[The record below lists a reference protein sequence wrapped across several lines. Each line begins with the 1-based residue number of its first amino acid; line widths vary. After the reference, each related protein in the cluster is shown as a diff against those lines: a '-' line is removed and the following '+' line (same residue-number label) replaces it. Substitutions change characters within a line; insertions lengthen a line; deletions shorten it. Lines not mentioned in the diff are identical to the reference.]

1 MGVCTSH
8 EVHNAVD
15 VRVVTEPPS
24 KLIKRESDTNL
35 VVGEIETR
43 WHTIDESEFDSER
56 FMVVC
61 APSVSAE
68 YPGKI
73 FIYDVDYQSRTYGQR
88 VSELTLP
95 RNGDEFLYASWARSA
110 AKSSE
115 VNSLSRQNLVVP
127 CFNTSRVYVLGIDS
141 SNQIRIS
148 KCIELQELSMRDA
161 SFPLDCFSC
170 PGRGTPL
177 LCSFLGDKNGSPKGT
192 FAKIDRKN
200 FSLIPQ
206 RINDDER
213 PTFSTYGGTFAVHT
227 RQNLLISTE
236 WGYPRHIQLGFQLSN
251 NNDDNLTVYGSS
263 LNVWDLE
270 PLIRRQRLELD
281 RFDGNLPISIRFV
294 HNPEL
299 THAFCCT
306 VGGGLFHLHRNTR
319 TEQFAPRK
327 AFQFAVAHVS
337 GWIQE
342 EVPAVPVDII
352 ISMNDQNLFVSCWL
366 QGFVQNFNIS
376 DPFNVSPLH
385 RVFLGGIIHDD
396 IKLLR
401 ISTIVYSFMQQSL
414 LSLFQDFTPK
424 KQKLKGIDYQ
434 GGPSK
439 LQLSLD
445 GRRLYVGNSFLRSWD
460 DKIYPEKRKH
470 GGLIALI
477 HINVNSACAMTLD
490 ENFVIDLN
498 STDDS
503 EVPNVPREMRFLNGD
518 CKSL

>member
-1 MGVCTSH
+1 
-8 EVHNAVD
+8 
-15 VRVVTEPPS
+15 
-24 KLIKRESDTNL
+24 
-35 VVGEIETR
+35 
-43 WHTIDESEFDSER
+43 
-56 FMVVC
+56 MVVC

-88 VSELTLP
+88 VSEITLP
-95 RNGDEFLYASWARSA
+95 RNGDEFLYASWVRTA

-115 VNSLSRQNLVVP
+115 VNSLNRQNLVVP
-127 CFNTSRVYVLGIDS
+127 CFNTSRIYVIGIDS

-177 LCSFLGDKNGSPKGT
+177 LCSFLGDANGSPKGT

-200 FSLIPQ
+200 FSLVPQ

-236 WGYPRHIQLGFQLSN
+236 WGY
-251 NNDDNLTVYGSS
+251 NDDNRMFDVFRIAVAFIVYGSS

-306 VGGGLFHLHRNTR
+306 IGGGLFHLHRNTR

-342 EVPAVPVDII
+342 EVPAVPVDIV

-376 DPFNVSPLH
+376 DPFHVSPLH
-385 RVFLGGIIHDD
+385 RVFLGGIIHGS

-401 ISTIVYSFMQQSL
+401 ISTI
-414 LSLFQDFTPK
+414 DFTPK
-424 KQKLKGIDYQ
+424 RQKLRGIDYQ

-445 GRRLYVGNSFLRSWD
+445 GRRLYVGNSWLRSWD

-490 ENFVIDLN
+490 ENFAIDLN
-498 STDDS
+498 STDDG
-503 EVPNVPREMRFLNGD
+503 EMPHIPREMRFLNGD
-518 CKSL
+518 CKTL